1 MCSCLLV
8 YFQHSERKG
17 INPGAVNLSGQPVD
31 ANQGRSLLCFLRL
44 RNPETHSWS
53 HCLLRACPCKF
64 FPIGCFHIG
73 SMWTGR
79 VFFSVPPNKNIAW
92 VAGGLE
98 SNLGPAPRSPIAWD
112 ESDLVRT
119 P

>member
-1 MCSCLLV
+1 MDW
-8 YFQHSERKG
+8 KG
-17 INPGAVNLSGQPVD
+17 
-31 ANQGRSLLCFLRL
+31 
-44 RNPETHSWS
+44 
-53 HCLLRACPCKF
+53 
-64 FPIGCFHIG
+64 
-73 SMWTGR
+73 
-79 VFFSVPPNKNIAW
+79 FFSVPPNKNIAW

>member
-79 VFFSVPPNKNIAW
+79 VFFLCLLIRTLPGWQEAW
-92 VAGGLE
+92 
-98 SNLGPAPRSPIAWD
+98 NQI
-112 ESDLVRT
+112 LVL
-119 P
+119 PQGAL